1 MSSIIPFNQESN
13 LPAWL
18 QERADSVKE
27 LNKDIVTGA
36 VFPSLSIKG
45 KRFAVNRDGV
55 KTVLMKPGVEDEVA
69 QHIGVVVQ
77 RANMKSKVFY
87 AKRFTEGESDGQQ
100 PDCFSMDGVTP
111 SPNAAN
117 PQHKKC
123 ALCPHNQFGT
133 AVTDNGEHGKGKAC
147 ADSARLAVS
156 TPDRL
161 DDPMLLR
168 VPPASLKNLREAVKI
183 INQRKIPYNSV
194 LMKIG
199 FDHEAASPKLT
210 FRPVGLLSE
219 ADYNQIAETHYDS
232 ELVRAIVGVDEDAA
246 AEPKATGGEADELDA
261 ALAAREVTAKAKE
274 SAEAAAPAP
283 APKPAAKT
291 ARAAAPA
298 PAAKP
303 KPAVEDDLADLV
315 PQAAPAP
322 APKPAPRASSP
333 VQVDMSDIDSLL
345 GNTDD

>member
-111 SPNAAN
+111 SPNASN

-219 ADYNQIAETHYDS
+219 ADYTEIAENHYDS

-246 AEPKATGGEADELDA
+246 AEPKAPESEVDELDA
-261 ALAAREVTAKAKE
+261 ALAAREATNKAKAA
-274 SAEAAAPAP
+274 AEAPAP

-291 ARAAAPA
+291 AAKAAPA
-298 PAAKP
+298 TAKP
-303 KPAVEDDLADLV
+303 KPVTDDDLADLV
-315 PQAAPAP
+315 PQAAAPAPAP
-322 APKPAPRASSP
+322 APKPAPRTSSP

-345 GNTDD
+345 GNPDD